1 MSQQLKEWLQS
12 GRKRYL
18 EAKNLI
24 DNESL
29 KDPPNQPY
37 KSKYKGK
44 EIIEKLLEEIKEFE
58 SNVKSDNSDTCKK
71 NWISLLKSLLF
82 YEIGSVEADTEQLNS
97 AEIHLEKSVE
107 ILNNE
112 FTDDLSVILFNIVA
126 LNQLGYIWCGRGD
139 FEKACQ
145 LLTNSESLYH
155 KWNKTDESLITLD
168 FLDAFIVD
176 PLHDERLEKSNAI
189 KNLEKAHTLTL
200 YLLAQSYERCGES
213 GKSAVYCHATLKRQY
228 HGIENKQQ
236 IYDVIDWAL
245 NAATLSQYFAIK
257 EDFNAARHH
266 IACAKKVLST
276 YKGIEEERF
285 EKSNADLNRIF
296 VKYSLMLLECSYQVY
311 KQKQQITVDNTFRP
325 YLLNEPEVKEIES
338 QIKTFPIL
346 TFDDARQVF
355 KSAVKHLEQAKI
367 YYNLNE
373 RASDNVECVQDHSKL
388 FQNLIMYETDFD
400 RQCKMH
406 KRRIDM
412 LENIFKQIN
421 PEYFL
426 IEIRQ
431 ILFELGEI
439 YSQIGEIKTRLLD
452 KKSDIEAVKSTKKIN
467 TLIAKAIDYFNKFI
481 KTFHDKNTNSIPSKL
496 SDEFVRPVLLGYFSL
511 GRLHSKIISDPRDQL
526 KNWSECEANYNK
538 VLDYLQANPQQKH
551 LFSEEVPLIQEMLK
565 MIPEKKKMILSSVL
579 Y

>member
-1 MSQQLKEWLQS
+1 MSQQLKEWLQ
-12 GRKRYL
+12 GARKRYL

-29 KDPPNQPY
+29 KDPPNEPY

-44 EIIEKLLEEIKEFE
+44 EIIERLLDEIKEFE
-58 SNVKSDNSDTCKK
+58 SNTENDSSKK

-82 YEIGSVEADTEQLNS
+82 YEVGSVGADTSELNS
-97 AEIHLEKSVE
+97 AEIHLEKSLE

-155 KWNKTDESLITLD
+155 KWNKTDESLVTLD
-168 FLDAFIVD
+168 FLDAFMVD

-213 GKSAVYCHATLKRQY
+213 AKSAVYCHATLKRQY

-257 EDFNAARHH
+257 GDFNAARHH
-266 IACAKKVLST
+266 IACAKKVLAT
-276 YKGIEEERF
+276 YHGKEEERLN
-285 EKSNADLNRIF
+285 KSTADLNRIF
-296 VKYSLMLLECSYQVY
+296 VKYSLLLLECSYEAS
-311 KQKQQITVDNTFRP
+311 KREQQLPAPDDTFRP
-325 YLLNEPEVKEIES
+325 YLLNEPEVKKIES
-338 QIKTFPIL
+338 QIRTYPIL
-346 TFDDARQVF
+346 TFDVARQVF
-355 KSAVKHLEQAKI
+355 KSAVKHLEEAKI

-373 RASDNVECVQDHSKL
+373 HASDYVECVKDDSKL
-388 FQNLIMYETDFD
+388 FQNLTLYETDYD

-412 LENIFKQIN
+412 LENVLKEIN

-426 IEIRQ
+426 VEVRQ

-439 YSQIGEIKTRLLD
+439 YSQNAEIKTRLLE
-452 KKSDIEAVKSTKKIN
+452 KKSDIEALKSIKKIN
-467 TLIAKAIDYFNKFI
+467 TLIAKAIDYFSKFI
-481 KTFHDKNTNSIPSKL
+481 RTFHDKKTNSIPNKL

-511 GRLHSKIISDPRDQL
+511 GRLHSKIIASDPRDQF

-538 VLDYLQANPQQKH
+538 VLDYLKVNPQQK
-551 LFSEEVPLIQEMLK
+551 LVFSEEVPLIEEMLK
-565 MIPEKKKMILSSVL
+565 MIPEKKKIILSSVL